1 MTMAADKK
9 KKGATS
15 GVEDEN
21 LEKKNF
27 PTMEVHASNLNEY
40 NQSGAALDNEIL
52 SKAEENYGKIVEKV
66 IDVSKDQLEKEG
78 EKKRGLRSFFTC
90 FFSVFIAVQFV
101 ALLVLLLIKGF
112 NENFKISE
120 ALLTTY
126 IVSVFVETLG
136 IIAAMVAFIF
146 NAKEEVNIINT
157 LNAAIANYQKLSE
170 KNRKKDNESS
180 KELL

>member
-1 MTMAADKK
+1 MA
-9 KKGATS
+9 KGEKRNGASLDGGVKTTERKEYPTTEVNPAGLS
-15 GVEDEN
+15 GGN
-21 LEKKNF
+21 
-27 PTMEVHASNLNEY
+27 P
-40 NQSGAALDNEIL
+40 SGRDLDNGIL
-52 SKAEENYGKIVEKV
+52 SRVEENYSKIVEEV
-66 IDVSKDQLEKEG
+66 IEISKDQLEKEG
-78 EKKRGLRSFFTC
+78 EKKRKLRSFFTW

-112 NENFKISE
+112 NGNFKISE

-126 IVSVFVETLG
+126 IISVFVETLG

-170 KNRKKDNESS
+170 ESHRKDNE
-180 KELL
+180 KI